1 MFAASLYH
9 VNGPIR
15 LIEPLSSVG
24 SESLPSVNA
33 VDDLVGAAEIRIM
46 LGNVSRQRVNVVT
59 NHKNFPDPVA
69 NLIMGKVWRRSDV
82 EAWIKKHRPDL
93 TDGE

>member
-1 MFAASLYH
+1 MLALSLYH
-9 VNGPIR
+9 VNGSVR
-15 LIEPLSSVG
+15 LIPPLSYVG
-24 SESLPSVNA
+24 LEPLPSVNA

-93 TDGE
+93 ADEE